1 MTAHGSHAWQ
11 WMYPPL
17 QCHAQGW
24 LAVGD
29 GHEIYWEACGNPM
42 GAPALFVHGGP
53 GAGSTPADRRWF
65 DPQHYRIVRFDQ
77 RGAGRSRPAGELRAN
92 TTGHLVRDMEAL
104 RRHLQIDDWLLF
116 GGSWGAT
123 LALAYAQR
131 HPQRARALVLRG
143 VFTAT
148 ARERQWLY
156 APHGAALV
164 YPAAWQRLTA
174 TMAPSQRAD
183 PLEGLA
189 ALLHCGDAATQQATA
204 RAWLRWEQELMD
216 FELGREQDQPHA
228 ASAQHSAAS
237 ETAALA
243 AARIG
248 VHYARHDFF
257 LAEGELLKQAARL
270 RDMPGVI
277 VQGQGDLVTPPAAA
291 EALHRAWPRSR
302 LVRVPDAGHP
312 SGHGPI
318 AQRLVEATDDFSM
331 ETSDERQSFQR

>member
-1 MTAHGSHAWQ
+1 MNSGSHAWQ
-11 WMYPPL
+11 WMYPPV

-29 GHEIYWEACGNPM
+29 GHEIYWEVCGNPM

-53 GAGSTPADRRWF
+53 GAGCTPADRRWF
-65 DPQHYRIVRFDQ
+65 NPRHYRIVLFDQ

-92 TTGHLVRDMEAL
+92 TTEYLVRDMEAL
-104 RRHLQIDDWLLF
+104 RDHLQIDDWLLF

-131 HPQRARALVLRG
+131 HPQRVRALVLRG

-156 APHGAALV
+156 AADGAAV
-164 YPAAWQRLTA
+164 AFPAAWRGL
-174 TMAPSQRAD
+174 MAAIPPSQRAD
-183 PLEGLA
+183 PLEALA
-189 ALLHCGDAATQQATA
+189 ARLHGGDPATERATA
-204 RAWLRWEQELMD
+204 QAWLQWEQDLMD
-216 FELGREQDQPHA
+216 FAPGLGPSAPQA
-228 ASAQHSAAS
+228 ASAQHAPASDLAAV
-237 ETAALA
+237 A

-257 LAEGELLKQAARL
+257 LAEGLLLREAARL
-270 RDMPGVI
+270 HNVPGVM
-277 VQGQGDLVTPPAAA
+277 VQGQGDWVTPPQAA
-291 EALHRAWPRSR
+291 EALHRAWPLSR
-302 LVRVPDAGHP
+302 LVRVPAAGHA
-312 SGHGPI
+312 SSHGEI

-331 ETSDERQSFQR
+331 EISDERQPFQR